1 MLGGSN
7 SFDRRV
13 TVLKKAHRKGRKAY
27 VPIAGPDGVVYV
39 RKPQSKFAN
48 VPFRGLLL
56 LALGLVL
63 FKGLAIAQF
72 GALGYDKRLGSLR
85 EGTIIEQ
92 AGAWVMQPDRVS
104 LYLAGK
110 VGPYLR

>member
-7 SFDRRV
+7 SFDQRV
-13 TVLKKAHRKGRKAY
+13 AVLKKAHRKGRRVY

-48 VPFRGLLL
+48 LPFRGVLLL
-56 LALGLVL
+56 VVGLAL

-72 GALGYDKRLGSLR
+72 GAVGYDERLSALR
-85 EGTIIEQ
+85 EGTVIEQ

-104 LYLAGK
+104 LFFAAK
-110 VGPYLR
+110 IGPHLR